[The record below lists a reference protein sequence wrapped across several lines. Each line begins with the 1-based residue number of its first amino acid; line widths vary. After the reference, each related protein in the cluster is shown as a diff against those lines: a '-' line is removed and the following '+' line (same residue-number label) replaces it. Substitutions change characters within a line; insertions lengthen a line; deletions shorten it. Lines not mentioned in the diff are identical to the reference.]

1 MKHLLTEIVPVVVT
15 YNPAEPTL
23 TANLTALLS
32 QVQYVVIVDNDST
45 CDVADI
51 IGHLDKKQHD
61 RINLIKL
68 QHNDGLSSAFN
79 IGIASAHKLNAA
91 FVLLMD
97 QDSIPESDMV
107 KKLHDAYFHLENQG
121 ISVAAVGPRYRNPV
135 SGQLSHFVR
144 ANRFRLTQVLCHE
157 DRTDYPRA
165 DFLISSGML
174 IAIRTLDKVGDM
186 DAKLFI
192 DHIDTEWCYRAQSSG
207 FSLYGVCNAFMQHT
221 LGDKQ
226 IRIWWGRW
234 RNIPFHQPFRYYY
247 IFRNSSLLWQRTYMP
262 VAWKQADMLRILY
275 ILLFFTLFSSNR
287 IANLR
292 MMIKGL
298 WDGLN
303 NRSGKL

>member
-1 MKHLLTEIVPVVVT
+1 
-15 YNPAEPTL
+15 
-23 TANLTALLS
+23 
-32 QVQYVVIVDNDST
+32 
-45 CDVADI
+45 
-51 IGHLDKKQHD
+51 
-61 RINLIKL
+61 
-68 QHNDGLSSAFN
+68 F
-79 IGIASAHKLNAA
+79 
-91 FVLLMD
+91 
-97 QDSIPESDMV
+97 SI
-107 KKLHDAYFHLENQG
+107 
-121 ISVAAVGPRYRNPV
+121 
-135 SGQLSHFVR
+135 
-144 ANRFRLTQVLCHE
+144 
-157 DRTDYPRA
+157 
-165 DFLISSGML
+165 
-174 IAIRTLDKVGDM
+174 DM

-287 IANLR
+287 MANLR